1 MAAYGGLVTV
11 LRALLSC
18 RLPLDLSTRDRL
30 GRSLQVLAVGGTS
43 APENMQATVRLLHAA
58 GAPLEADALLHAVDR
73 RCGAGVEALLACGR
87 PAVDTSRSWLAVF
100 GRDRY
105 SCPVHRVL
113 QGLAMQASCGFPIL
127 PEEER
132 EAVRILEALLA
143 AGFRPTVYRQVAQ
156 GPFRHSSDTRVR
168 AEFDPFTGD
177 PTYSKLG
184 TRQVGVGAGHSPA

>member
-1 MAAYGGLVTV
+1 MTSWSQWFLNRVLAMAAYGGLVTV

-113 QGLAMQASCGFPIL
+113 QGLAMQVRPARHGAAPH
-127 PEEER
+127 EGRR
-132 EAVRILEALLA
+132 EAVQA
-143 AGFRPTVYRQVAQ
+143 A
-156 GPFRHSSDTRVR
+156 
-168 AEFDPFTGD
+168 
-177 PTYSKLG
+177 
-184 TRQVGVGAGHSPA
+184 